1 MKHKD
6 GLDIA
11 ALLLLLLVAIAAM
24 AVPVAL
30 TQPALLAV
38 PAVLVLIAL
47 CVVLYQ
53 RRRLRA
59 FLARQLCSTDFENS
73 RIQYSLAN
81 LPIPTVLVND
91 GRILWYNQYFRQ
103 DVLNDYD
110 AVTRPV
116 NRVLP
121 ELDLAVC
128 SRPHGQD
135 LKVGERRF
143 TAYAGSA
150 KGSRGASLVYLINDT
165 LYKETLDEYNESRPA
180 CLIIVIDSY
189 DELFDDMKDSE
200 QAKELEAINSLL
212 ERYIGRSTG
221 FLRKVTNSRYIAVVE
236 ESAGILFTMLA
247 ALRLKR
253 SWMYRKIQV
262 LAIFDDLDT
271 ILLMIPLQIL
281 MIGLR
286 WQLFVVVVIVFL
298 LLWLGWKKLSTYEL
312 RQDWWAILTYSV
324 VVFGVT
330 QLVYLLSKYYF
341 GEEGSIHIEVLLPA
355 FVLGMVMK
363 TRHVESRGER
373 MAASGISFLFM
384 FLVGLSMPL
393 FIGMTAATGE
403 AASSVTG
410 SQPMM
415 SWGVI
420 AFHVVIVS
428 LLSNLGKLFPMFF
441 YRDRKLSER
450 LALSIGMFTRGEVGA
465 GVIFI
470 ALGYS
475 LGGPA
480 LVISV
485 LTLVLNLVL
494 TGIFVVWVKKLA
506 LRTYAPEEFD
516 AVSTIR

>member
-11 ALLLLLLVAIAAM
+11 ALLLLLLAAIAAM
-24 AVPVAL
+24 VVPVAL

-200 QAKELEAINSLL
+200 QE
-212 ERYIGRSTG
+212 IGR
-221 FLRKVTNSRYIAVVE
+221 A
-236 ESAGILFTMLA
+236 
-247 ALRLKR
+247 
-253 SWMYRKIQV
+253 
-262 LAIFDDLDT
+262 
-271 ILLMIPLQIL
+271 
-281 MIGLR
+281 
-286 WQLFVVVVIVFL
+286 
-298 LLWLGWKKLSTYEL
+298 
-312 RQDWWAILTYSV
+312 
-324 VVFGVT
+324 
-330 QLVYLLSKYYF
+330 
-341 GEEGSIHIEVLLPA
+341 
-355 FVLGMVMK
+355 
-363 TRHVESRGER
+363 HV
-373 MAASGISFLFM
+373 
-384 FLVGLSMPL
+384 
-393 FIGMTAATGE
+393 
-403 AASSVTG
+403 
-410 SQPMM
+410 
-415 SWGVI
+415 
-420 AFHVVIVS
+420 
-428 LLSNLGKLFPMFF
+428 
-441 YRDRKLSER
+441 
-450 LALSIGMFTRGEVGA
+450 
-465 GVIFI
+465 
-470 ALGYS
+470 
-475 LGGPA
+475 
-480 LVISV
+480 
-485 LTLVLNLVL
+485 
-494 TGIFVVWVKKLA
+494 
-506 LRTYAPEEFD
+506 
-516 AVSTIR
+516 